1 MEYQK
6 KKKILDNETNPPSKF
21 RGKNW
26 SEINDDARETYDTN
40 SQINFKTS
48 MRNLSLYDYTDA
60 YIFVEGVIIVADTS
74 IAAAAANNES
84 EKVLFKN
91 YTSFID

>member
-1 MEYQK
+1 M
-6 KKKILDNETNPPSKF
+6 LDNETNPPSKF
-21 RGKNW
+21 RAKNW
-26 SEINDDARETYDTN
+26 SEINDDTSETYDTN

-48 MRNLSLYDYTDA
+48 MLKLSLYDYTGA

-84 EKVLFKN
+84 
-91 YTSFID
+91 